1 MSESSQPPTP
11 TDDPIVVR
19 TRVEYLPDQSDPT
32 RQRYVFAYRVLI
44 SNESNTPVQLISRY
58 WLITDGNGEPRE
70 VRGKGV
76 VGEQP
81 VIEPGETYVYT
92 SGAVSETEVAT
103 MQGHYV
109 MQRGEGQTFK
119 ADIPVFTLAVPN
131 RVN

>member
-1 MSESSQPPTP
+1 MSESSQPPSN
-11 TDDPIVVR
+11 TDDQIVVR
-19 TRVEYLPDQSDPT
+19 TRVEYLPDQSDPP

-44 SNESNTPVQLISRY
+44 SNEGDAPVQLISRY

-81 VIEPGETYVYT
+81 VIAPGETYVYT

-109 MQRGEGQTFK
+109 MQRSDGNTFN
-119 ADIPVFTLAVPN
+119 ATIPVFTLAVPN